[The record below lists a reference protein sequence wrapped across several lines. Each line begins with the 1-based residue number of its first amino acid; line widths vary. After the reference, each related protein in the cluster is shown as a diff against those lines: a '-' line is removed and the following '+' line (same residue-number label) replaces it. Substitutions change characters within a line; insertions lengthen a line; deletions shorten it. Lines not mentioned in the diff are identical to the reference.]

1 MGAAVAT
8 RIHGRAKIN
17 NGSPLSRNG
26 TSTVSPIA
34 TSYRRDLGSASSARQ
49 FTRQRSLSRN
59 KPWAHGLTTHCAV
72 ITSERHHDLYAARL
86 TWAAPRGLRDAV
98 PLLDATLKEEEEAD
112 DLLIRLAGVDVT
124 RETA

>member
-1 MGAAVAT
+1 M
-8 RIHGRAKIN
+8 
-17 NGSPLSRNG
+17 
-26 TSTVSPIA
+26 
-34 TSYRRDLGSASSARQ
+34 
-49 FTRQRSLSRN
+49 
-59 KPWAHGLTTHCAV
+59 TTHCAV

-86 TWAAPRGLRDAV
+86 TWAAQRGLRDAV